1 MILFRQWL
9 VVKVATNCS
18 ATVYRFLVA
27 IDVYK
32 SEVFG
37 AFSLL
42 ISGSGSCSPMLLKSA
57 DFRSIVDIV
66 D

>member
-1 MILFRQWL
+1 ML
-9 VVKVATNCS
+9 KVATNCS
-18 ATVYRFLVA
+18 ATVYSVMVA
-27 IDVYK
+27 MHVYK

-42 ISGSGSCSPMLLKSA
+42 LSGSGSCSPMLLKSA
-57 DFRSIVDIV
+57 DFQSIVDNV